1 MRRTLLSGALLLAW
15 LWQTHAVAAPHY
27 GRAGCGLGSII
38 MGPAGN
44 QSSAYTS
51 NNGIYT
57 QPFGITSGTSNCL
70 PDDQASALFEQ
81 ERFIQANLAS
91 LSKEMA
97 QGNGETLMAY
107 ASVLGCPK
115 EVFVDFASQMQRS
128 YQEIFSAPGSL
139 AVLDAT
145 KDEAKA
151 HPVLAKQ
158 CTLLI

>member
-1 MRRTLLSGALLLAW
+1 MRRMMYSGVLLLAW
-15 LWQTHAVAAPHY
+15 CWQTQAFAARGY

-38 MGPAGN
+38 MGPDGN
-44 QSSAYTS
+44 QTLAYTS
-51 NNGIYT
+51 NMDYIQPIGI
-57 QPFGITSGTSNCL
+57 SAGTSNCL

-81 ERFIQANLAS
+81 EKFIQANLAS

-97 QGNGETLMAY
+97 QGNGDTLKAY

-115 EVFVDFASQMQRS
+115 TVFGDFASQMQKS
-128 YQEIFSAPGSL
+128 YGDIFSAPGSL

-151 HPVLAKQ
+151 NPVLAQQ